1 MVEQLGGVLS
11 AAVSDALKSRDR
23 LSGGVPSAEAGS
35 FMDAMSNALKS
46 VNEASQKAD
55 DLGKRL
61 QLDDPTASVEATVL
75 ASNIASLQFTGLVQ
89 ARNKILQA
97 YNDVMNMSV

>member
-23 LSGGVPSAEAGS
+23 FSGGVQAPEGGS
-35 FMDAMSNALKS
+35 FMDAMTNALKS
-46 VNEASQKAD
+46 VNDASQKAEE
-55 DLGKRL
+55 LGKRL
-61 QLDDPTASVEATVL
+61 QMDDPTASVEETVI

-89 ARNKILQA
+89 ARNKIVQA
-97 YNDVMNMSV
+97 YNDIMNMPV